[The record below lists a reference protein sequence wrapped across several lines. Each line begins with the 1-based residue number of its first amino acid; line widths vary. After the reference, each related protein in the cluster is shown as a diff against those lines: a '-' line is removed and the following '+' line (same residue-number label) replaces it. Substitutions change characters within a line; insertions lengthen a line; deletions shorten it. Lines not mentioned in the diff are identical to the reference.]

1 MKHIIDI
8 ETWER
13 RDNYNFSATS
23 IIHGYPLPVK
33 WIALKHFQLQKPPSA
48 LFSCITCMLCYVLPM
63 KWKNSVS
70 VQIKTDRWSI
80 TIRWTSY
87 HLSLYPARLSTQS
100 ASLTMQILNGF
111 MPKHITSSIT
121 SPKRVTRMEPKSHYR
136 TGRFWYYPTECHAS
150 ALFHFT
156 HLYTNGSRPSIRL
169 SADECRQSSAT
180 RRKTGNAHR
189 FHCKPCFCG
198 RSAHRT
204 TLSENRGDIER
215 AGSINRGVSK
225 GIKIPVGHV
234 CMHFPTYTFTYIHKR
249 INNQKKKTI
258 CQNADAREYD
268 ENTQTVSFKTGHPH
282 TPALSFDR
290 LPV

>member
-1 MKHIIDI
+1 MVYHDQVDIISPIAVPGKTFYTVRIPYHADFERFYAEAYHIVHNIPEEGDPYGAEKVITEQGDFDI
-8 ETWER
+8 IQL
-13 RDNYNFSATS
+13 SAT
-23 IIHGYPLPVK
+23 P
-33 WIALKHFQLQKPPSA
+33 QLY
-48 LFSCITCMLCYVLPM
+48 FT
-63 KWKNSVS
+63 
-70 VQIKTDRWSI
+70 
-80 TIRWTSY
+80 
-87 HLSLYPARLSTQS
+87 
-100 ASLTMQILNGF
+100 SLT
-111 MPKHITSSIT
+111 
-121 SPKRVTRMEPKSHYR
+121 
-136 TGRFWYYPTECHAS
+136 
-150 ALFHFT
+150 
-156 HLYTNGSRPSIRL
+156 YTQMAPRPSIRL
-169 SADECRQSSAT
+169 SADKCRQSSAT

-268 ENTQTVSFKTGHPH
+268 ENTQTVSFETGHPH
-282 TPALSFDR
+282 TPALSF
-290 LPV
+290 

>member
-13 RDNYNFSATS
+13 RDNYNFFRNFHNS
-23 IIHGYPLPVK
+23 
-33 WIALKHFQLQKPPSA
+33 WI
-48 LFSCITCMLCYVLPM
+48 
-63 KWKNSVS
+63 
-70 VQIKTDRWSI
+70 
-80 TIRWTSY
+80 
-87 HLSLYPARLSTQS
+87 
-100 ASLTMQILNGF
+100 
-111 MPKHITSSIT
+111 SIT
-121 SPKRVTRMEPKSHYR
+121 SEVDCTEAFPAAKAAKRSFFLYYLYAVLRAANEVKEFRFR
-136 TGRFWYYPTECHAS
+136 TDKNGQVVYHDQVDIISPIAVPGKTFYTVRIPYHADFERFYAEAYHIVHNIPEEGDPYGAEKVIKEQGDFDIIQLS
-150 ALFHFT
+150 ATPQLYFT
-156 HLYTNGSRPSIRL
+156 SLTYTQMAPDHPLDL

-215 AGSINRGVSK
+215 AGSINRGISK

-258 CQNADAREYD
+258 CQNTDAREYD

-282 TPALSFDR
+282 TPALSF
-290 LPV
+290 

>member
-13 RDNYNFSATS
+13 RDNYNFFRNFHNS
-23 IIHGYPLPVK
+23 
-33 WIALKHFQLQKPPSA
+33 WI
-48 LFSCITCMLCYVLPM
+48 
-63 KWKNSVS
+63 
-70 VQIKTDRWSI
+70 
-80 TIRWTSY
+80 
-87 HLSLYPARLSTQS
+87 
-100 ASLTMQILNGF
+100 
-111 MPKHITSSIT
+111 SIT
-121 SPKRVTRMEPKSHYR
+121 SEVDCTEAFPAAKAAKRSFFLYYLYAVLRAANEVKEFRFR
-136 TGRFWYYPTECHAS
+136 TDKNGQVVYHDQVDIISPIAVPGKTFYTVRIPYHADFERFYAEAYHIVHNIPEEGDPYGAEKVIKEQGDFDIIQLS
-150 ALFHFT
+150 ATPQLYFT
-156 HLYTNGSRPSIRL
+156 SLTYTQMAPDPSIRL

-215 AGSINRGVSK
+215 AGSINRGISK

-282 TPALSFDR
+282 TPALSF
-290 LPV
+290 

>member
-13 RDNYNFSATS
+13 RDNYNFFRNFHNS
-23 IIHGYPLPVK
+23 
-33 WIALKHFQLQKPPSA
+33 WI
-48 LFSCITCMLCYVLPM
+48 
-63 KWKNSVS
+63 
-70 VQIKTDRWSI
+70 
-80 TIRWTSY
+80 
-87 HLSLYPARLSTQS
+87 
-100 ASLTMQILNGF
+100 
-111 MPKHITSSIT
+111 SIT
-121 SPKRVTRMEPKSHYR
+121 SEVDCTEAFPAAKAAKRSFFLYYLYAVLRAANEVKEFRFR
-136 TGRFWYYPTECHAS
+136 TDKNGQVVYHDQVDIISPIAVPGKTFYTVRIPYHADFERFYAEAYHIVHNIPEEGDPYGAEKVITEQGDFDIIQLSATPQLYFTSLTYTQMAPT
-150 ALFHFT
+150 
-156 HLYTNGSRPSIRL
+156 GL

-215 AGSINRGVSK
+215 TGSINRGISK

-282 TPALSFDR
+282 TPALSF
-290 LPV
+290 